1 MAYYYGPKR
10 QWMAKKDAYALMV
23 SDTKVNLYDK
33 DAIHCYGMSKMTVI
47 DEKSQSKKYE
57 KVEFS
62 EFCEYIARVADLKYK
77 QEKDISLKQK
87 IDLILDDILEL
98 VGYERIE
105 VGAAEEEVS
114 ASDSDY

>member
-1 MAYYYGPKR
+1 MIE
-10 QWMAKKDAYALMV
+10 
-23 SDTKVNLYDK
+23 KVQK
-33 DAIHCYGMSKMTVI
+33 PEQSAQTGISSKEFAAIYGMSKMTVI
-47 DEKSQSKKYE
+47 DEKQHSKKYE
-57 KVEFS
+57 RVEFC